1 MSARRFLLV
10 LALGLGAATATAEPA
25 FLSRQYTRC
34 TSCHYSPTGG
44 GLLTS
49 YGRSLSREELSTFGR
64 TRDPGS
70 PGREQ
75 QFLFGAL
82 GDNLGP
88 VGVGIDLR
96 PSHLRVDASGF
107 SSTRSFLMNAELV
120 AALQHGGF
128 TLYGSVARQPRGDEE
143 RVASFEHWI
152 GYKTPSGF
160 GARAGRFLPAYG
172 VKLADHTSV
181 NRAALDLD
189 NDRQVYALELSFT
202 GDRHLV
208 QVSAGPGFADSIDEA
223 SERAFTLTGR
233 WQFDLRP
240 RVVLAASGLYREA
253 SETAP
258 EEGATG
264 LAVGFAPTSRLSL
277 WTQADVRFREGSPGE
292 PGYTLLADAGL
303 EVYRGVWLKL
313 TPQLRTDHGDAS
325 SGLLRLAL
333 GLNLLPRTHWNA
345 LVSYY
350 RDRDR
355 RTDRTSD
362 TLLLQLNLYL

>member
-1 MSARRFLLV
+1 M
-10 LALGLGAATATAEPA
+10 
-25 FLSRQYTRC
+25 
-34 TSCHYSPTGG
+34 
-44 GLLTS
+44 
-49 YGRSLSREELSTFGR
+49 
-64 TRDPGS
+64 
-70 PGREQ
+70 
-75 QFLFGAL
+75 
-82 GDNLGP
+82 
-88 VGVGIDLR
+88 
-96 PSHLRVDASGF
+96 
-107 SSTRSFLMNAELV
+107 
-120 AALQHGGF
+120 
-128 TLYGSVARQPRGDEE
+128 
-143 RVASFEHWI
+143 
-152 GYKTPSGF
+152 
-160 GARAGRFLPAYG
+160 
-172 VKLADHTSV
+172 
-181 NRAALDLD
+181 
-189 NDRQVYALELSFT
+189 
-202 GDRHLV
+202 

-240 RVVLAASGLYREA
+240 RVVLAASGLHREA

-264 LAVGFAPTSRLSL
+264 LAAGFAPTSRLSL